1 MNPSSILSFNY
12 LLRFSLMAIVCM
24 GIIFTLVDHWYPASR
39 MDFSYHK
46 KMRLFAQQKNE
57 IEAIVLGTSHSLG
70 FHFSSLGLKGLNF
83 YDGGGDVDEAEFK
96 FYIISEQSR
105 KLNTV
110 FIPVSPGSLQFSQ
123 LWAAKNTSQRQ
134 YRVIRNSPLSL
145 WRYPLLWG
153 EFLSDTIRDLIPL
166 SDWGNGFRHD
176 LLSLLRYWAGEELVS
191 VRDVQC
197 FFDMDMHDKVNFED
211 GIVGGY
217 KRQLVNPAC
226 IRQYADETV
235 TTHIN
240 DISLSLLAEPGIAER
255 HLKTLLSMAKT
266 LEQRQGRLV
275 LVIPPLT
282 REYYQDPRIQAL
294 LPEHFALL
302 SRLAAH
308 PNIEVYDFH
317 DFFYEQMADGSNDY
331 FYDDDHLAL
340 PGAIEFS
347 KALRETMGL

>member
-24 GIIFTLVDHWYPASR
+24 GIIFTLVDHWSPASR
-39 MDFSYHK
+39 MDFLYHK
-46 KMRLFAQQKNE
+46 KMRLFAQQKDE
-57 IEAIVLGTSHSLG
+57 LEAIVLGTSHSKG
-70 FHFSSLGLKGLNF
+70 FHFPSLGMLGMNF
-83 YDGGGDVDEAEFK
+83 FDGGGDIDEAEFK
-96 FYIISEQSR
+96 FNVIAAQAR
-105 KLNTV
+105 KLSIV
-110 FIPVSPGSLQFSQ
+110 FIPISPGSLQFSRRWIIEDESQ
-123 LWAAKNTSQRQ
+123 HQYIVMKNTP
-134 YRVIRNSPLSL
+134 ISL
-145 WRYPLLWG
+145 WQYPALWG
-153 EFLSDTIRDLIPL
+153 SMVTDYIGFFRLRVKLLDRIRSKLE
-166 SDWGNGFRHD
+166 
-176 LLSLLRYWAGEELVS
+176 SLTGADHGEGISNLCYNKDSISEHL
-191 VRDVQC
+191 
-197 FFDMDMHDKVNFED
+197 KLED

-217 KRQLVNPAC
+217 KRQLIKPAC
-226 IRQYADETV
+226 INQYADETV
-235 TTHIN
+235 KSHMEHIRR
-240 DISLSLLAEPGIAER
+240 SLSSESGIAER
-255 HLKTLLSMAKT
+255 HLKALLSMAKT

-308 PNIEVYDFH
+308 PYIEVYDFH